1 MEIALEGI
9 LSAELVEKAKGQN
22 MNYLVCGVDV
32 YRRPEIAA
40 EDNVSIDQSRRLP
53 FEFLGTLHFV
63 RNRPEM
69 FFSGRHYRI
78 ISLDG
83 LNEYDPYTTIADAKG
98 RLNELQVDGF
108 GFLIEEH
115 LEIEDGEVAYVLTP
129 LTDQEMD
136 KLIRED

>member
-9 LSAELVEKAKGQN
+9 LSAELVEKASRQN

-40 EDNVSIDQSRRLP
+40 ENNISIDRSRRLP
-53 FEFLGTLHFV
+53 FEFPGTLHFV

-78 ISLDG
+78 ISLDD
-83 LNEYDPYTTIADAKG
+83 LNEYDPYTTIADVKG
-98 RLNELQVDGF
+98 RLRELQVDGF
-108 GFLIEEH
+108 GFLIEEY